1 MTLLLGPPASGKS
14 TLLLALA
21 GKLDSSLKV
30 STLDKRVTYICYALV
45 TYINPERIM
54 ISFIV
59 VNSSSELNSVPEEY
73 CIIESNIFS
82 SIFSSEFSIDR
93 IFVSSNQQ
101 NMISEIVYP
110 KSQKKRKKSL
120 SKMLLLSCSMAVVA
134 WTNYKL
140 IFVYRKVVISRT
152 MAINLMNFTFKGLLH
167 T

>member
-73 CIIESNIFS
+73 CIIES
-82 SIFSSEFSIDR
+82 
-93 IFVSSNQQ
+93 
-101 NMISEIVYP
+101 
-110 KSQKKRKKSL
+110 
-120 SKMLLLSCSMAVVA
+120 
-134 WTNYKL
+134 
-140 IFVYRKVVISRT
+140 
-152 MAINLMNFTFKGLLH
+152 
-167 T
+167 